1 MLKLLCV
8 TDLSAENSPELDRAR
23 LLADTLSA
31 DLLVLRVVAPG
42 ESSEMLEQSLR
53 SETDLLVIG
62 TQARRGVRD
71 AMGSLIASKALAERA
86 CPVLI
91 VNGPPQTAYRRVML
105 ALDESAASIAAVRAA
120 EKLVITEDV
129 DASVVHTFDTPY
141 REVLHSSGT
150 SATSLE
156 RYTSGWLGEAA
167 TRIRD
172 LLKHHSVAFNRYD
185 VQIEEGRPAA
195 GILRAAET
203 QRPDLLVLGT
213 GSHGL
218 LHRAFLGSV
227 ANEVMFKARCDVLVV
242 PQENPS
248 AATLGT
254 VVPEARRQLQ

>member
-8 TDLSAENSPELDRAR
+8 TDLLSESSPELVRAR

-42 ESSEMLEQSLR
+42 ESSEVLEQSLR
-53 SETDLLVIG
+53 SDTDLLVIG
-62 TQARRGVRD
+62 THARRGIRD
-71 AMGSLIASKALAERA
+71 AMGSLIAGTVLAERA

-91 VNGPPQTAYRRVML
+91 VGGPPQTAYRKVLL

-120 EKLVITEDV
+120 EKLVISEAV
-129 DASVVHTFDTPY
+129 DASVVHAFDTPY
-141 REVLHSSGT
+141 REVLQSSGT
-150 SATSLE
+150 SATSIE
-156 RYTSGWLGEAA
+156 RYTSGWLNDAA
-167 TRIRD
+167 NRIRD

-213 GSHGL
+213 GSHGF

-227 ANEVMFKARCDVLVV
+227 ANEVMFKAGCDVLVV
-242 PQENPS
+242 PEEHPT
-248 AATLGT
+248 AATLST
-254 VVPEARRQLQ
+254 VLPEARGQLQ